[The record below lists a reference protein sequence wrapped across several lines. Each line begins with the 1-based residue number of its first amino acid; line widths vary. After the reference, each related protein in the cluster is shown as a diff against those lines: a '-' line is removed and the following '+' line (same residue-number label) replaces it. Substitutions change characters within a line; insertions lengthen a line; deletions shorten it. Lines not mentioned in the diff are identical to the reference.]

1 MCVQWS
7 LVIFTPYSLLPPPS
21 LWNPPF
27 QQDPILFSCLLCGC
41 GPLSTLR
48 IDYRRMDG
56 STHNVLSAAP
66 HKKATLLPVATN
78 CQQSLGTGDIL
89 KGFYSF
95 CEKMR
100 GQSRAGLLLM
110 PAHECNHHAVS
121 RRHVSAASLPTSDS
135 HVFRTLSL
143 LWCYLSLGESS
154 IDVPFR
160 VKGSAFTSLW
170 VWFIHVSHTRHSKW
184 DVSVCSRAV
193 LTVTQIVPVIPF

>member
-7 LVIFTPYSLLPPPS
+7 LVIFTPYSLLPLSLSETLLSSKIPS
-21 LWNPPF
+21 YFLVSFVGVAHWVHLELTTGAWMGAHTMCY
-27 QQDPILFSCLLCGC
+27 QL
-41 GPLSTLR
+41 
-48 IDYRRMDG
+48 
-56 STHNVLSAAP
+56 H
-66 HKKATLLPVATN
+66 HKKKATLLPVATN
-78 CQQSLGTGDIL
+78 CQQSLRAGDIL

-100 GQSRAGLLLM
+100 GRSRAGLLLM

-154 IDVPFR
+154 TDVPFR
-160 VKGSAFTSLW
+160 VKGFAFTSLW